1 MLDDILAL
9 KRREFLQQS
18 AGLVA
23 LAGAGAAT
31 RSLALPAG
39 AGLCVLYQPAEPAST
54 GFAALLQAQGAQC
67 EPLAEDVVRQWRQ
80 QLRTRRLQGTKL
92 LGLTSYADFF
102 VLRGLAGEERL
113 FPHWEQPESVL
124 TTGPELQQLAVR
136 MLAGLTS
143 PAAAP
148 RSAATG
154 TALFSW
160 IL

>member
-124 TTGPELQQLAVR
+124 TTGPELQQLAVC
-136 MLAGLTS
+136 MMAGLTS